1 MNQNNYKYQ
10 TNSRVGNIRSA
21 IGTTI
26 ESLNDYI
33 LHNTGNSVVDQNI
46 EQTD

>member
-1 MNQNNYKYQ
+1 MNKNNYKYQ

-21 IGTTI
+21 MGTKI

-33 LHNTGNSVVDQNI
+33 LNNIGNSVVNQHI